1 MLLAAPNRPNSLYY
15 GLGLDRD
22 RDPFDVDSAP
32 SAAIAELCE
41 RFVGGFGPGERAV
54 FENARRRR
62 NAELHSALAAMEGLD
77 RGWRGRLFATC
88 RVLLAHLKLSLTD
101 LLGSEAG
108 HLAERLVVED
118 AASVR
123 KEVEATIESAR
134 KRFAKLPGAQ
144 RETRRQKAEAGL
156 RFDPLGGGQP
166 TTRPGP
172 SRLLREVPC
181 PACQTRV
188 GLTGE
193 VVTRNRPRVD
203 AEGDLVQTEIAVPSL
218 LDCPVCG
225 LCLEGVA
232 ALTVRGLG
240 DPVHLS
246 EYPDPV
252 ETFGVDL
259 DEYRDE
265 FLQSLAEDS
274 AYMDE

>member
-193 VVTRNRPRVD
+193 VVTRNRALRSFEWTPGAFSAKEVPATEQVYGPEQADGTCTGVCAPNLGGARRRRVARHGPRVKRRR
-203 AEGDLVQTEIAVPSL
+203 E
-218 LDCPVCG
+218 
-225 LCLEGVA
+225 
-232 ALTVRGLG
+232 LTGRFAGR
-240 DPVHLS
+240 
-246 EYPDPV
+246 
-252 ETFGVDL
+252 TW
-259 DEYRDE
+259 
-265 FLQSLAEDS
+265 
-274 AYMDE
+274 